1 MIKMA
6 HYLLSQLNAQ
16 GVLTLTLNR
25 LDKLNAFNSAFYT
38 ELAEAFRNAET
49 NPQVRVVILR
59 GSETCFCAG
68 NDMTDFSK
76 GMDFSKD
83 QPLMQYMLALLHFS
97 KPVIAAVA
105 GPAVGIGTTM
115 LMHCDLVYLADN
127 TILRL
132 PFTDLAAVPEYAA
145 SLILPRL
152 AGHQRAAEMML
163 LADKFDAH
171 KALEIGL
178 ANKVLPADELFA
190 MAEKSALKLAAKAPS
205 ALRNTK
211 KLMKAELISQI
222 EAVIDVELA
231 YFSQALK
238 SEESKEAVS
247 AFMQKR
253 KPDFSS
259 FS

>member
-1 MIKMA
+1 MA

-68 NDMTDFSK
+68 NDMADFSK

-127 TILRL
+127 TVLRL

-178 ANKVLPADELFA
+178 ANKVLPADELFS

-231 YFSQALK
+231 YFSQALQG
-238 SEESKEAVS
+238 EESKEAVS
-247 AFMQKR
+247 AFIQKR
-253 KPDFSS
+253 KPDFSA

>member
-1 MIKMA
+1 MA
-6 HYLLSQLNAQ
+6 NYLLSQLNAQ

-25 LDKLNAFNSAFYT
+25 LDKLNAFNGAFYT
-38 ELAEAFRNAET
+38 ELAEAFRHAET

-59 GSETCFCAG
+59 GSENCFCAG
-68 NDMTDFSK
+68 NDMADFSK

-83 QPLMQYMLALLHFS
+83 QPLVQYMLALLHFS
-97 KPVIAAVA
+97 KPVIAAAA

-127 TILRL
+127 TVLRL

-152 AGHQRAAEMML
+152 AGHQRTAEMML
-163 LADKFDAH
+163 LAEKFNAH

-178 ANKVLPADELFA
+178 ANEVLPAEELFA
-190 MAEKSALKLAAKAPS
+190 KAEKSALKLAAKAPA

-211 KLMKAELISQI
+211 KLMKAELLKQI
-222 EAVIDVELA
+222 EEVIDIELA
-231 YFSQALK
+231 YFSEALQ

>member
-1 MIKMA
+1 MKKMA

-25 LDKLNAFNSAFYT
+25 LDKLNAFNGAFYT
-38 ELAEAFRNAET
+38 QLAAAFRHAET

-59 GSETCFCAG
+59 GSEACFCAG
-68 NDMTDFSK
+68 NDMADFSK

-105 GPAVGIGTTM
+105 GPAVGIGTTT

-127 TILRL
+127 AVLRL

-222 EAVIDVELA
+222 EAVIDVELS
-231 YFSQALK
+231 YFSQALQSK
-238 SEESKEAVS
+238 ESKEAVS

>member
-1 MIKMA
+1 MA
-6 HYLLSQLNAQ
+6 TYLLTELNAQ

-25 LDKLNAFNSAFYT
+25 LDKLNAFNGAFYT
-38 ELAEAFRNAET
+38 ELAQAFRQADD
-49 NPQVRVVILR
+49 NPEVRVVILR
-59 GSETCFCAG
+59 GSENCFCAG
-68 NDMTDFSK
+68 NDMADFMN

-83 QPLMQYMLALLHFS
+83 QPLVQYMLALLHFS
-97 KPVIAAVA
+97 KPVIAAAA

-127 TILRL
+127 TVLRL

-152 AGHQRAAEMML
+152 AGHQRAAELML
-163 LADKFDAH
+163 LADKFDAQT
-171 KALEIGL
+171 AVEIGL

-190 MAEKSALKLAAKAPS
+190 MAEKSALKLAAKAPAS
-205 ALRNTK
+205 LRNTK
-211 KLMKAELISQI
+211 KLMKAELISKI
-222 EAVIDVELA
+222 EQVIDVELE
-231 YFSQALK
+231 YFSDALN

-253 KPDFSS
+253 KPDFSR
-259 FS
+259 FN